1 MHTRGVNRWL
11 GGAVAVAALLSSC
24 GGGGGGEPAPAPPPD
39 LAGVWAGV
47 WQGTDPV
54 AGQVGGTWEAE
65 FTQSGT
71 SISGPV
77 TLLGDVDCLFGQ
89 AAGGIDVSNHLS
101 GTLDRSPCQ
110 LNQWTLTALDESA
123 LLGTGAWTQSISG
136 AAGTLG
142 GQRVARLT
150 GPRIGSVYPPA
161 GWPGTIVTIAG
172 SSLGSPA
179 GSTALQFD
187 GEVQPALLE
196 ATATRWVARVP
207 PGSSTG
213 SVRITTTEGSA
224 RSPVMFRTEVGTPS
238 PLPAWSV
245 GSVGSP
251 TGMAFSPDGRK
262 LFVTEREAGGGG
274 IAVVHTLKEVQ
285 LARTTVAGATPLA
298 IVAAPDGRRLY
309 AAVAGRGVM
318 VLDGALA
325 TVLDTFTLTIGD
337 PSGGNPQGLAISPDG
352 ASLLVS
358 DGLVDGRATLLRARD
373 GTIVQH
379 FAMPAG
385 SLPLGVAFSVD
396 GRHAMV
402 LAAVAAGGPGAL
414 LRFDVATAAALAP
427 IAAGARP
434 TGVATSPDGTVAF
447 VTNQA
452 DHTLSRVDLASGSVT
467 STVSTGLAPSGAA
480 FSPDGRHV
488 LVAER
493 DSHRISLRSAADGL
507 EAGAA
512 TLAGA
517 PLALAV
523 DPQGLSAFAGLGDL
537 RTVQAIG
544 GARGLN
550 VLISGTGFGSVTSS
564 PAGIVCGTSC
574 LARFA
579 AGTTI
584 TLQAVPIYPS
594 RFTGWSGDA
603 ACAGGTV
610 LLNANTTC
618 VANFVAGQP
627 LPEVPP
633 GGPCFIAT
641 AAWGSAMA
649 PEVQRLRE
657 FRDYQLMP
665 HRAGRALV
673 AFYYRYSPPIADA
686 IRAQPLARAAVRG
699 LLWPVVLGVAHPA
712 EAAGLTA
719 LLAAVVAGLVRR
731 RRARG
736 SD

>member
-1 MHTRGVNRWL
+1 MNARGKTWWR
-11 GGAVAVAALLSSC
+11 GGALAGAVLLSSC
-24 GGGGGGEPAPAPPPD
+24 GGGGGESPPPPPPD

-89 AAGGIDVSNHLS
+89 ATGGIDAQNHLS

-110 LNQWTLTALDESA
+110 LNQWTLTALDQSA
-123 LLGTGAWTQSISG
+123 QLGTGSWGQLGSG

-150 GPRIGSVYPPA
+150 GPRIVSVHPPA
-161 GWPGTIVTIAG
+161 GSPGTVVTVTG

-179 GSTALQFD
+179 GATALQFD
-187 GEVQPALLE
+187 AQVQPTLIE
-196 ATATRWVARVP
+196 ATVSRWVARVP

-213 SVRITTTEGSA
+213 SVQVSTAEGSA

-238 PLPAWSV
+238 PQPAWSV

-251 TGMAFSPDGRK
+251 TAMAFSPDGRK

-285 LARTTVAGATPLA
+285 LARTAVAGATPVA

-309 AAVAGRGVM
+309 AAAAGRGIL

-325 TVLDTFTLTIGD
+325 TELGTFTLTIGD
-337 PSGGNPQGLAISPDG
+337 PVDGNPQALAISPDG

-358 DGLVDGRATLLRARD
+358 DGRIDGQALLLRARD
-373 GTIVQH
+373 GVVLH
-379 FAMPAG
+379 RFAMPAG
-385 SLPLGVAFSVD
+385 RLPLGVAFSAD
-396 GRHAMV
+396 GRHALV

-414 LRFDVATAAALAP
+414 LRFDVATAAALTP
-427 IAAGARP
+427 ITVGARP
-434 TGVATSPDGTVAF
+434 TSLAVSPDGAAVF

-452 DHTLSRVDLASGSVT
+452 DHTLSRIDLASGSVT
-467 STVSTGLAPSGAA
+467 ATVPTGLAPSGTA
-480 FSPDGRHV
+480 FTPDGRHV

-493 DSHRISLRSAADGL
+493 DGRRISLRRAADGL

-512 TLAGA
+512 TLDGG
-517 PLALAV
+517 PLAVAV
-523 DPQGLSAFAGLGDL
+523 DPQGLSAFAALGDL
-537 RTVQAIG
+537 RAVQAIG

-550 VLISGTGFGSVTSS
+550 VLISGTGFGSVTSN

-579 AGTTI
+579 AGTTVV
-584 TLQAVPIYPS
+584 LQAVPTYPS

-603 ACAGGTV
+603 ACASGTV
-610 LLNANTTC
+610 VLNANATC
-618 VANFVAGQP
+618 IANFVAAEP
-627 LPEVPP
+627 PPEVPA
-633 GGPCFIAT
+633 GGGGCFIAT
-641 AAWGSAMA
+641 AAYGSAMA

-657 FRDYQLMP
+657 FRDRQLMP
-665 HRAGRALV
+665 RGAGRALV
-673 AFYYRYSPPIADA
+673 AFYYRHSPPVADA
-686 IRAQPLARAAVRG
+686 IRGQPWARAAVRG
-699 LLWPVVLGVAHPA
+699 LLWPVVFSVAHPA
-712 EAAGLTA
+712 EAAGLA
-719 LLAAVVAGLVRR
+719 VLLVATGVAGLRR
-731 RRARG
+731 RHARH
-736 SD
+736 

>member
-1 MHTRGVNRWL
+1 MGARGVNRWL
-11 GGAVAVAALLSSC
+11 GGAVAAAALLSSC
-24 GGGGGGEPAPAPPPD
+24 GGGGGDPAPPPPPD

-65 FTQSGT
+65 FTQAGT

-89 AAGGIDVSNHLS
+89 AAGGIDAQNHLS

-110 LNQWTLTALDESA
+110 LNQWTLTALDENA
-123 LLGTGAWTQSISG
+123 LLGTGAWTQSGSG

-150 GPRIGSVYPPA
+150 GPRIASVYPPA
-161 GWPGTIVTIAG
+161 GAPGSIVTVAG
-172 SSLGSPA
+172 SSLSSPVA
-179 GSTALQFD
+179 GTALQF
-187 GEVQPALLE
+187 GGQMQPTLIE

-207 PGSSTG
+207 PGASTG
-213 SVRITTTEGSA
+213 SVQVTTTAGSA
-224 RSPVMFRTEVGTPS
+224 SSPVMFRTEVGTPS
-238 PLPAWSV
+238 PQPAWSV

-274 IAVVHTLKEVQ
+274 IAVVHTLKETQ
-285 LARTTVAGATPLA
+285 LARTTVTGATPLA

-325 TVLDTFTLTIGD
+325 TVLDTLALTIGD
-337 PSGGNPQGLAISPDG
+337 PAGGNPQGLAISPDG
-352 ASLLVS
+352 ASLLVG
-358 DGLVDGRATLLRARD
+358 DGRIDGRATLLRTRD
-373 GTIVQH
+373 GAVVH
-379 FAMPAG
+379 RFAVPAG
-385 SLPLGVAFSVD
+385 SLPLGVAFSAD
-396 GRHAMV
+396 GRHALV

-414 LRFDVATAAALAP
+414 LRFDVASAAALAP
-427 IAAGARP
+427 IAVGARP
-434 TGVATSPDGTVAF
+434 TGLAVSPDGATAF

-452 DHTLSRVDLASGSVT
+452 DHTLSRVDLAAGSVT
-467 STVSTGLAPSGAA
+467 ATVPTGLAPSGAA
-480 FSPDGRHV
+480 FSPDGSYA

-493 DSHRISLRSAADGL
+493 DSHRISLRRAADGL
-507 EAGAA
+507 EGGAA
-512 TLAGA
+512 TLDGA

-537 RTVQAIG
+537 RRVQAIG

-550 VLISGTGFGSVTSS
+550 VLISGTGFGTVTST

-579 AGTTI
+579 AGTTV

-603 ACAGGTV
+603 ACASGTV

-618 VANFVAGQP
+618 VANFVAGEP

-657 FRDYQLMP
+657 FRDRRLLPYA
-665 HRAGRALV
+665 AGRALV
-673 AFYYRYSPPIADA
+673 AFYYRHSPPIADA
-686 IRAQPLARAAVRG
+686 IRAQPWARAAVRG
-699 LLWPVVLGVAHPA
+699 MLWPVVLGVAHPA

-719 LLAAVVAGLVRR
+719 LLAMAAVALVRR
-731 RRARG
+731 RRARA
-736 SD
+736 